1 MLPYGNYGA
10 AVLYR
15 QPLFNGIVM
24 RVSLGEVVSVIALS
38 LDGSVSCI
46 KAWSVLSGTP
56 FTPGFYIAGAIFS
69 LLICSL
75 VLLAFAS
82 VRAWTRVR

>member
-1 MLPYGNYGA
+1 MVWLSCTSN
-10 AVLYR
+10 LCS
-15 QPLFNGIVM
+15 NGVVM
-24 RVSLGEVVSVIALS
+24 RVSLSEVVSVAAFS
-38 LDGSVSCI
+38 LVGSVSCL
-46 KAWSVLSGTP
+46 KAWSVWSGTP

-75 VLLAFAS
+75 FLLAFAS

>member
-1 MLPYGNYGA
+1 
-10 AVLYR
+10 
-15 QPLFNGIVM
+15 M
-24 RVSLGEVVSVIALS
+24 RVSLSEVVSVAAFS
-38 LDGSVSCI
+38 LVGSVSCL

-56 FTPGFYIAGAIFS
+56 FTPGFYFAGAIFS

>member
-1 MLPYGNYGA
+1 MVRLSCTSN
-10 AVLYR
+10 LCS
-15 QPLFNGIVM
+15 NGVVM
-24 RVSLGEVVSVIALS
+24 RVSLSEVVSVAAFS
-38 LDGSVSCI
+38 LVGSVSCL
-46 KAWSVLSGTP
+46 KAWSVWSGTP

-75 VLLAFAS
+75 FLLAFAS

>member
-1 MLPYGNYGA
+1 MVRLSCTSN
-10 AVLYR
+10 LCS
-15 QPLFNGIVM
+15 NGVVM
-24 RVSLGEVVSVIALS
+24 RVSLSEVVSVAAFS
-38 LDGSVSCI
+38 LVGSVSCL

-75 VLLAFAS
+75 FLLAFAS

>member
-1 MLPYGNYGA
+1 VQPSCTGN
-10 AVLYR
+10 
-15 QPLFNGIVM
+15 PCFNGVVM
-24 RVSLGEVVSVIALS
+24 RVSLGEVVAAFS
-38 LDGSVSCI
+38 LAGSVSCI

-69 LLICSL
+69 LLICSFF
-75 VLLAFAS
+75 LLAFAS

>member
-1 MLPYGNYGA
+1 MVQLSCTSNPC
-10 AVLYR
+10 
-15 QPLFNGIVM
+15 FNGAVM
-24 RVSLGEVVSVIALS
+24 RVSLSEVVSVAAFS
-38 LDGSVSCI
+38 LAGSVSCL
-46 KAWSVLSGTP
+46 KAWSVFSGTP

-75 VLLAFAS
+75 FLLAFAS

>member
-1 MLPYGNYGA
+1 MVRLSGTSNPC
-10 AVLYR
+10 
-15 QPLFNGIVM
+15 FNGVVM
-24 RVSLGEVVSVIALS
+24 RVSLSEVVSVAAFS
-38 LDGSVSCI
+38 LVGSVSCL

-75 VLLAFAS
+75 FLLAFAS

>member
-1 MLPYGNYGA
+1 
-10 AVLYR
+10 
-15 QPLFNGIVM
+15 M
-24 RVSLGEVVSVIALS
+24 RVSLSEVVSVAAFS
-38 LDGSVSCI
+38 LVGSVSCL
-46 KAWSVLSGTP
+46 KAWSVWSGIP

-75 VLLAFAS
+75 FLLAFAS